1 MDIKPPPKRPQQPV
15 LPPVLPQ
22 PTATTQVE
30 TEPQAPLSTPP
41 TKKRL
46 SRKLLV
52 SIVLGT
58 LGAVLLIAS
67 IAAVSWYNWA
77 ISPRSDESHQVR
89 VLVEPGDTV
98 TSIADTLHDHEL
110 IRSRLAFGLYAQLSG
125 TRDKLQAGGY
135 VLSAS
140 QSIPSIVEHMTSG
153 ENDEIDLTIL
163 PGLTLEELRERFRED
178 GFSDAEITAAYN
190 ATYDHPLL
198 ATRPAGATLEGY
210 LYPETYRM
218 SASQDLQALFV
229 RAFDHVYEIM
239 QEKKF
244 LEEYAKRNLTIHQA
258 VTLASIVQE
267 EVSVPS
273 DQKQVAQVFYKRL
286 ATGMALGADA
296 TFVYAAEQAGQRP
309 TVNFDSPYNT
319 RKYVGLP
326 PGPIANMD
334 ESALEAV
341 AFPAPGEFVY
351 FVSGDDGTTHFSVTE
366 EEHLRKTAQYC
377 KQLCNN
383 Y

>member
-1 MDIKPPPKRPQQPV
+1 MDIKPPPKRPPQPA
-15 LPPVLPQ
+15 PPQPVLPQ
-22 PTATTQVE
+22 PAA
-30 TEPQAPLSTPP
+30 APVRSELPAPTPPSTP
-41 TKKRL
+41 KKRF

-52 SIVLGT
+52 TIG
-58 LGAVLLIAS
+58 LGAVGALLLIATVT
-67 IAAVSWYNWA
+67 AVSWYNWA

-89 VLVEPGDTV
+89 VIVEPGDTV
-98 TSIADTLHDHEL
+98 TSIADTLYDHEL

-135 VLSAS
+135 VLSAD

-153 ENDEIDLTIL
+153 KTDEIDLTIL
-163 PGLTLEELRERFRED
+163 PGLTLEELRERFLED

-198 ATRPAGATLEGY
+198 ATTPAGATLEGY

-218 SASQDLQALFV
+218 SAAQDLQALFI
-229 RAFDHVYEIM
+229 RAFDHVYAIM
-239 QEKKF
+239 QEKKY

-286 ATGMALGADA
+286 STGMALGADA

-341 AFPAPGEFVY
+341 AFPSPGEFVY

-377 KQLCNN
+377 KRLCQN